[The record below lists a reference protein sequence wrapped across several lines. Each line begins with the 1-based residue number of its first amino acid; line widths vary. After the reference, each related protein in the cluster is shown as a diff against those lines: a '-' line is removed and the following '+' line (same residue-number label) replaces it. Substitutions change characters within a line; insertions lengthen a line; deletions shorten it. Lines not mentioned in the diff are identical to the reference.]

1 MRDETLKNLKIK
13 KIKMIE
19 KDITFIKLKSINMQK
34 EQIEK

>member
-19 KDITFIKLKSINMQK
+19 KDITFIKLKSINIK
-34 EQIEK
+34 RKK